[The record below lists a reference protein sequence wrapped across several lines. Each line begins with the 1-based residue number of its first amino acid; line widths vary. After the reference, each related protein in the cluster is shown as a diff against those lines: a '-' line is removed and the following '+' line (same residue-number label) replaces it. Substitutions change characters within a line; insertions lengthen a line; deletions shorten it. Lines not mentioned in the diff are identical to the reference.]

1 MFANGYLNIIFSSII
16 IYLFI
21 IIMIRITGRR
31 ELTQL
36 TVVDMVFILL
46 ISNAVQNAM
55 VGPDTS
61 LLGGLIAAASLFLV
75 NFVLKLLMNRFAKL
89 NKLIQGETIMLVYKG
104 VLNQNNLKRS
114 RVSIEELEEAIR
126 EHGVAD
132 IKSVDLAVLEI
143 DGSISILTDNY
154 TSRSTKKRKV
164 PKTLRRDQ

>member
-1 MFANGYLNIIFSSII
+1 MFANGYLNIIFSSVV
-16 IYLFI
+16 IYIFI
-21 IIMIRITGRR
+21 IVMIRITGRR

-75 NFVLKLLMNRFAKL
+75 NYILKLLMNRFTKL
-89 NKLIQGETIMLVYKG
+89 NKLLQGETIMLIYKG
-104 VLNQNNLKRS
+104 ALNQNNLRRA
-114 RVSIEELEEAIR
+114 RVSLDEIEEAIR

-132 IKSVDLAVLEI
+132 IRSVDLAVLEM

-154 TSRSTKKRKV
+154 TSRSTKKRKL